1 MEFLWTSIVFLNY
14 RAFRRRSFT
23 SSEKLLVL
31 LPITDIINCFINDIV
46 LYQLLRRIMAAT
58 KSAIFLITILHF
70 VITDYYLRDNC
81 PNYRIYTHSY
91 CFAWITPYR
100 FSGLFQ
106 PRRFPNITSIN
117 KQLKGFIDIE
127 KLTEISVSQTLYQI
141 FLLDAIYSDFWC
153 RNFAN
158 FRISKNP
165 ITLFYE
171 ILKITSV
178 FRNRQG

>member
-1 MEFLWTSIVFLNY
+1 MEFLWTSIVFMNF
-14 RAFRRRSFT
+14 RAFRRRLFT

-31 LPITDIINCFINDIV
+31 LPITGFINCFINDIV

-58 KSAIFLITILHF
+58 KSAIFLITIFHF

-91 CFAWITPYR
+91 CFAWITLYR

-106 PRRFPNITSIN
+106 PRRFTNITSIN

-127 KLTEISVSQTLYQI
+127 RLTEISVSQNVILDLSSCLTQCTVI
-141 FLLDAIYSDFWC
+141 FGAVTSPIFEFRKIQLRYSTKCW
-153 RNFAN
+153 
-158 FRISKNP
+158 K
-165 ITLFYE
+165 
-171 ILKITSV
+171 
-178 FRNRQG
+178 